1 MAVASFGGPLALAAL
16 NAPLIAGGAS
26 SSAGLSMVLA
36 AAAFGFPLAIWFGY
50 ARHVSSSGGLYSFT
64 EAAAGR
70 RVALA
75 QACLWALSYLLYVVY
90 TTAQIVYDL
99 LPAVLPGERRYQ
111 TVLEVAIPVLLAG
124 VMIAGRRVALLVVGL
139 IAAGQLAL
147 AVALSGVTLAN
158 VSTPASSFGA
168 SAPAGSLAIA
178 GGQTALLYIC
188 GSLPFFL
195 GGELGGSLRERF
207 RTTRRGVLIAYLAT
221 AAVIIAAVAP
231 LAADPALARSEIP
244 GMAVAERFVSH
255 DFAITVGIGVAAS
268 TAAVILVEYLALSRL
283 TVAVTAWPLRRVL
296 IGIGVI
302 MVAVGPVM
310 LINPDKIYDDLIT
323 PSLFALWL
331 SQLITFAV
339 YPRFVARQGGR
350 VGPAL
355 VLAAGASALAIYGL
369 WTTIH
374 TSSILTSERADTPW
388 EASCRTVTPVIRFLL
403 RRPLAR
409 RAPAAE
415 LLVDDDR
422 PRAGAQL
429 RRQVGQVRPRDVHRQ
444 AARTGG
450 ALDRGAH

>member
-1 MAVASFGGPLALAAL
+1 MTEFLARIMGSGADRTRPGGVAHAPPRGPARPLGQWAFLWVAVASFGGPLALAAL
-16 NAPLIAGGAS
+16 NAPLIAGGAI

-36 AAAFGFPLAIWFGY
+36 AAAFGFPIAIWLGY
-50 ARHVSSSGGLYSFT
+50 ARHVSSSGGLYAFT

-70 RVALA
+70 RVALV
-75 QACLWALSYLLYVVY
+75 QACVWAFSYLLYVVY

-111 TVLEVAIPVLLAG
+111 TLLEVVIPIVLAG
-124 VMIAGRRVALLVVGL
+124 VMISGRRVALLVIGA

-147 AVALSGVTLAN
+147 AAALSGVTVAH

-195 GGELGGSLRERF
+195 GGELAGDLRQRF
-207 RTTRRGVLIAYLAT
+207 RTARRGVLLAYLAT
-221 AAVIIAAVAP
+221 AVVIIAAVAP
-231 LAADPALARSEIP
+231 LAADPSLAGSEIP

-255 DFAITVGIGVAAS
+255 DFAITVGIGIALS

-310 LINPDKIYDDLIT
+310 LINPDQIYDDLIT

-339 YPRFVARQGGR
+339 YPRFVARKGGR
-350 VGPAL
+350 VGPAV

-369 WTTIH
+369 WTTIQ
-374 TSSILTSERADTPW
+374 TSS
-388 EASCRTVTPVIRFLL
+388 F
-403 RRPLAR
+403 
-409 RAPAAE
+409 
-415 LLVDDDR
+415 
-422 PRAGAQL
+422 
-429 RRQVGQVRPRDVHRQ
+429 
-444 AARTGG
+444 
-450 ALDRGAH
+450 

>member
-1 MAVASFGGPLALAAL
+1 MTEFLARLMGGGADRTRPEGGALAPPLGPARPLGQWAFLWVAVASFGGPLALAAL
-16 NAPLIAGGAS
+16 NAPLIAGGAI

-36 AAAFGFPLAIWFGY
+36 AAAFGFPIAIWLGY
-50 ARHVSSSGGLYSFT
+50 ARHVSSSGGLYAFT

-70 RVALA
+70 RVALV
-75 QACLWALSYLLYVVY
+75 QACVWAFSYLLYVVY

-111 TVLEVAIPVLLAG
+111 TLLEVVIPIVLAG
-124 VMIAGRRVALLVVGL
+124 VMISGRRVALLVIGV

-147 AVALSGVTLAN
+147 AAALSGVTVAH

-195 GGELGGSLRERF
+195 GGELAGDLRQRF
-207 RTTRRGVLIAYLAT
+207 RTARRGVLLAYLAT
-221 AAVIIAAVAP
+221 AVVIIAAVAP
-231 LAADPALARSEIP
+231 LAADPSLAGSEIP

-255 DFAITVGIGVAAS
+255 DFAITVGIGIALS

-310 LINPDKIYDDLIT
+310 LINPDQIYDDLIT

-339 YPRFVARQGGR
+339 YPRFVARKGGR
-350 VGPAL
+350 VGPAV

-369 WTTIH
+369 WTTIQ
-374 TSSILTSERADTPW
+374 TSS
-388 EASCRTVTPVIRFLL
+388 F
-403 RRPLAR
+403 
-409 RAPAAE
+409 
-415 LLVDDDR
+415 
-422 PRAGAQL
+422 
-429 RRQVGQVRPRDVHRQ
+429 
-444 AARTGG
+444 
-450 ALDRGAH
+450 